1 MSDQFMQEIQEESSA
16 LEELE
21 RRVSEASGGNVAV
34 EAADEMIRA
43 NGEAQAIEVETL
55 KETVRAYQQQIDEL
69 KALYARNS
77 ALVES
82 MRQMNV
88 ETTKGVQDVMK
99 ASADALSENSHA
111 LEGVDFARMQEE
123 LKGASEASGTRI
135 LESVAESQKK
145 IEDLLQQSDDFAH
158 KENVRV
164 YRNVQA
170 ATEQLLTKQTEE
182 LKMQIDELK
191 KPQKPKISWIQIL
204 ILLLAAAA
212 VVLEVLQIAGI
223 F

>member
-204 ILLLAAAA
+204 ILLLTAAA

>member
-1 MSDQFMQEIQEESSA
+1 MSDQFMEEIQEESSA

-43 NGEAQAIEVETL
+43 NGEAQAIEIETL
-55 KETVRAYQQQIDEL
+55 KDTVRAYQEQIEDL
-69 KALYARNS
+69 KAICARNS
-77 ALVES
+77 ELVES
-82 MRQMNV
+82 IRQMNV

-99 ASADALSENSHA
+99 ASAEALSENSHA
-111 LEGVDFARMQEE
+111 LKDVDFAGMQEE
-123 LKGASEASGTRI
+123 IKGASEASGAKVI
-135 LESVAESQKK
+135 ESVTESHKK
-145 IEDLLQQSDDFAH
+145 LEELLQQSDDFAH

-182 LKMQIDELK
+182 LKLQIEELK

-204 ILLLAAAA
+204 ILLLSATTLL
-212 VVLEVLQIAGI
+212 LEVLQMAGV